1 MLLNKNKKKLSL
13 FLWLNFFISLLI
25 SLFLIK
31 PAFAFD
37 VVSAPGVEAEVVA
50 SKVAEVAKLTQ
61 QIRYLEQALKTLTNA
76 PYQWSMVQNTINEL
90 GNAINQ
96 ANTLAYNAQNLD
108 ARFKKIYPGYQSP
121 KN

>member
-1 MLLNKNKKKLSL
+1 MIITKKNLFYCLSIFLNAYLFVCLFFLS
-13 FLWLNFFISLLI
+13 
-25 SLFLIK
+25 

-61 QIRYLEQALKTLTNA
+61 QIRYLEQALKTLSNA

-90 GNAINQ
+90 GNALIKPIHLPI
-96 ANTLAYNAQNLD
+96 T
-108 ARFKKIYPGYQSP
+108 P
-121 KN
+121 KT